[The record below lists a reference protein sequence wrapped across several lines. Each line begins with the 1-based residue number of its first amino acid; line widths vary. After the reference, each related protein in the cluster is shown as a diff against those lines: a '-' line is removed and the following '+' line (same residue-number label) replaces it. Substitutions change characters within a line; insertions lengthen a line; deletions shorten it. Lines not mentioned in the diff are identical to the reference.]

1 MMTRRPYR
9 PLFRRR
15 APRRAKEP
23 RPVRKGR
30 LLVFVLLLL
39 TALLFIFINLRLL
52 PLMASV
58 ASARVSNL
66 VTRTIEASIS
76 REIAAGRIDCAS
88 LISFEK
94 DDEGKVTAV
103 RSDMGQVNRL
113 RAELLTVLITD
124 LNDLREQEFGI
135 PVGTLTGNG
144 MLSGR
149 GPSIPV
155 RILSVAAAD
164 SSFENTFTSAGINQT
179 VHRIVLHIGVDV
191 GVLLP
196 GYTTSTRVESTI
208 NVAETVIVG
217 DVPQS
222 YTYFSQFDTARDA
235 ADEFNDYGPGKN
247 DYLGTHYTDAD

>member
-9 PLFRRR
+9 PFFRRR

-23 RPVRKGR
+23 RPIKKGR
-30 LLVFVLLLL
+30 LFALLLL
-39 TALLFIFINLRLL
+39 VLAALSFVLINLRLM

-94 DDEGKVTAV
+94 DAEGRVTAV
-103 RSDMGQVNRL
+103 KSDMGQVNRM
-113 RAELLTVLITD
+113 RAELLTVLVAD

-135 PVGTLTGNG
+135 PVGTLTGSG
-144 MLSGR
+144 LLSGR

-155 RILSVAAAD
+155 RILSVAAVD

-179 VHRIVLHIGVDV
+179 VHRIVLRVGVDV

-196 GYTTSTRVESTI
+196 GYTTTTRVESTI

-217 DVPQS
+217 EVPNS

-247 DYLGTHYTDAD
+247 DYN